1 MAVPKKRLPS
11 ARRDRRRANIKL
23 KETQLVKCK
32 KCGAL
37 TIPHT
42 VCKECGFY
50 KGREYVNTMKKAEKK
65 TAPKKEEKLSAE
77 ELSKKK

>member
-23 KETQLVKCK
+23 KEPQLVKCK

-37 TIPHT
+37 TIPHAA
-42 VCKECGFY
+42 CQECGFY
-50 KGREYVNTMKKAEKK
+50 KGKEYINTMKKVEKK
-65 TAPKKEEKLSAE
+65 PAKQEEKLSAE
-77 ELSKKK
+77 DLSKKK